1 MNAVVLAVG
10 LMLVLSLCRV
20 HVVLALIIGAVVG
33 GLFGGLGLEGTLKAF
48 NGGLGGGATVAL
60 SYAMLGAFA
69 VAIARSG
76 VAHALADKVLACS
89 AGTTSRARAPVRS
102 SGSWSA
108 CCSAWRYPR
117 RISCRSISPSSRC
130 WCRRCSMC

>member
-69 VAIARSG
+69 VTIARSG
-76 VAHALADKVLACS
+76 VAHALADKV
-89 AGTTSRARAPVRS
+89 
-102 SGSWSA
+102 
-108 CCSAWRYPR
+108 
-117 RISCRSISPSSRC
+117 
-130 WCRRCSMC
+130 

>member
-48 NGGLGGGATVAL
+48 NGGLGGG
-60 SYAMLGAFA
+60 
-69 VAIARSG
+69 
-76 VAHALADKVLACS
+76 
-89 AGTTSRARAPVRS
+89 
-102 SGSWSA
+102 
-108 CCSAWRYPR
+108 
-117 RISCRSISPSSRC
+117 
-130 WCRRCSMC
+130 

>member
-76 VAHALADKVLACS
+76 VAHALADKVLALL
-89 AGTTSRARAPVRS
+89 GRHDEQRS
-102 SGSWSA
+102 EE
-108 CCSAWRYPR
+108 R
-117 RISCRSISPSSRC
+117 REGKSVG
-130 WCRRCSMC
+130 